1 MATAWDAVKAGEVAA
16 VKQFDK
22 ATAESTDASGL
33 TPLHHAAK
41 HKDHA
46 KACEMIKALLALEAD
61 ANRANPKGETPLHV
75 AVAFR
80 NYDAIVSL
88 VTAGADV
95 LVQLHKNKYTPL
107 HSAVML
113 TDSARVLHA
122 LLQSDQASDALKVRD
137 SKGLTPLALAR
148 ERNKSLACATLEQ
161 FVPVTSPNVKKQK
174 TGPGPVPPPTPPKP
188 PGKQLEP
195 VVAGTL
201 KAVALDFDDT
211 ITAGALGHDPY
222 VLPDPSADELMK
234 LFGGK
239 QRIDELR
246 ELFRAL
252 RRHGVELYIVSLGV
266 TAKIRSWLQR
276 IELFDSFNRVFGHA
290 ELHDRPKI
298 DVPAHNL
305 NFV

>member
-1 MATAWDAVKAGEVAA
+1 MATAWDAVKAGDVDAI
-16 VKQFDK
+16 KQFDK
-22 ATAESTDASGL
+22 ATAESTDGSGL

-46 KACEMIKALLALEAD
+46 KAGEMIEALLALEAD

-80 NYDAIVSL
+80 NYNAIVPL

-113 TDSARVLHA
+113 SDSAQVLDA

-137 SKGLTPLALAR
+137 SNGLTPLALAR
-148 ERNKSLACATLEQ
+148 ERNKSLACAKLEQ
-161 FVPVTSPNVKKQK
+161 FVPVTSPHVKKQK

-188 PGKQLEP
+188 PGKPLEP
-195 VVAGTL
+195 VAGTL

-211 ITAGALGHDPY
+211 ITVGALGDDPY
-222 VLPDPSADELMK
+222 VLPDPSAEELMK

-239 QRIDELR
+239 ERVDELR

-252 RRHGVELYIVSLGV
+252 RRHGVHLYIVSLGV
-266 TAKIRSWLQR
+266 TAKLRSWLQR
-276 IELFDSFNRVFGHA
+276 IELFDTINGIFGHA

-298 DVPAHNL
+298 DVPAQDL